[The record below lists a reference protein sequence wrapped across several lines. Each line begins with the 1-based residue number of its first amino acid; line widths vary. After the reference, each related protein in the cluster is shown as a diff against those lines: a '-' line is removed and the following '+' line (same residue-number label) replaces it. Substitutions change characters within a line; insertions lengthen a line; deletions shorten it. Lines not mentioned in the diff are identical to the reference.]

1 MPARQTITL
10 TENACIKIT
19 KGELI
24 ITDCTGQGK
33 IVFPKDG
40 IAVEK
45 KYQAGKLTFFGGTIR
60 GSANGD
66 SDRTGIRVMNGAE
79 FLMYGGVIENSDT
92 ASVRKAHS
100 PCTAG
105 PSATAT

>member
-1 MPARQTITL
+1 MRLCLHGKTITL

-45 KYQAGKLTFFGGTIR
+45 NIR
-60 GSANGD
+60 PASSRSSEARSGAAPTEIPTGPASGS
-66 SDRTGIRVMNGAE
+66 
-79 FLMYGGVIENSDT
+79 
-92 ASVRKAHS
+92 
-100 PCTAG
+100 
-105 PSATAT
+105 